1 MKFPQYNQKQ
11 LIQVIKKMRQGK
23 LYESI
28 MLEAE
33 GSTTIANNLR
43 DGEGF
48 IILVKKR

>member
-1 MKFPQYNQKQ
+1 MKFPQYNQNQ

-23 LYESI
+23 LYKSI